1 MVLNVY
7 MMLSFKGGKRM
18 RMCFKNISE
27 FLTKLDDDICEIL
40 GNNETV
46 VVVGDY
52 DFIKKLLNEYLLYIN
67 EGEYEL
73 VCCNFEMPELDG
85 YDDAFTITFNGNGE
99 IWVTKAYNDFNNK
112 YYIHN
117 ADIAYVHEKFVE
129 KWLETNDVN
138 DVVVLSFVDDKKPQ
152 CSGENF
158 KLDNDGKGFV
168 YDDNSDNHHFSV
180 IYRGSE
186 KVPEEFIKEMKK
198 LLGM

>member
-1 MVLNVY
+1 M
-7 MMLSFKGGKRM
+7 K
-18 RMCFKNISE
+18 MCFKNISE
-27 FLTKLDDDICEIL
+27 FLTELDIDICAIL
-40 GNNETV
+40 GSNETV
-46 VVVGDY
+46 AVVGDY

-73 VCCNFEMPELDG
+73 VCCNLEMPELDG
-85 YDDAFTITFNGNGE
+85 YDEAFIITFSGDGE

-112 YYIHN
+112 YCIHKS
-117 ADIAYVHEKFVE
+117 DIAYVHEKFVE
-129 KWLETNDVN
+129 KWLETNDVD

-152 CSGENF
+152 NTCENF

-180 IYRGSE
+180 VYRGSE